1 MELSDPVERIIKY
14 WNDYAPQFD
23 EAHATENLN
32 NWRKMLKKFIG
43 EGKKSVLDLGTGT
56 GFLAKMAAELGYE
69 SSGVDLSQE
78 MMDLGREAVK
88 QKGLAVAF
96 IEAPV
101 EKLPFADNSFDALIN
116 CRLIWTLVE
125 PKTAFTEWLRVLK
138 KGGQVLNFIRI
149 KDGKDTEI
157 KEIYGEELDRS
168 LPLKNAG
175 KDAMTA
181 ALEGAG
187 FINCE
192 AILLP
197 ADLTFAPDM
206 NPWYAIKG
214 IKAN

>member
-1 MELSDPVERIIKY
+1 MSESIEQIAKY
-14 WNDYAPQFD
+14 WDDYAPQFD
-23 EAHATENLN
+23 EAHATENLD
-32 NWRKMLKKFIG
+32 NWRKMLKNLIG

-69 SSGVDLSQE
+69 STGVDLSSK
-78 MMDLGREAVK
+78 MMDLGREEVTK
-88 QKGLAVAF
+88 KGLAVTF
-96 IEAPV
+96 IEAAV
-101 EKLPFADNSFDALIN
+101 EKLPFDDNSFDALVN

-138 KGGQVLNFIRI
+138 KGGQVLNFIRL

-181 ALEGAG
+181 ALRGAG
-187 FINCE
+187 FVDCE
-192 AILLP
+192 AIFLP
-197 ADLTFAPDM
+197 ADLTVAEDM

-214 IKAN
+214 IKTN